1 MGGLA
6 VWGNYV
12 WCLAIATQ
20 FKGLGGAN
28 RWGGGSFKV
37 ILGMA
42 SHKEDEDWSNSW
54 LLLIFIFINS
64 RHIAVQGICKFQ
76 VSNFRNIFM
85 VLGYY

>member
-1 MGGLA
+1 MGALA

-42 SHKEDEDWSNSW
+42 SHKEDEGWSNSW
-54 LLLIFIFINS
+54 LLFYLYIYNPK
-64 RHIAVQGICKFQ
+64 HIAVQGICKFQ